1 MQLSETDLN
10 YGDWTL
16 SGWVRKQYFPVIWE
30 LGSFLLRHDH
40 QKRVLAT
47 KVLLKLATS
56 TSWEQEVGIPR
67 SRKVWAEQ
75 RLCWQKKKTE
85 KCCHLLHAIAFSH
98 LVLSLVFQSSV
109 VLEFSCLYLLL
120 SAPEVLQKDHKKKK
134 KSCLEE
140 RYYNTGPKRNSKTKS
155 QLQERQQF
163 VSLFLGKMQTQLD
176 APRCGGCWLVLWR
189 GLSASWL
196 GKIFT
201 PSLSN

>member
-30 LGSFLLRHDH
+30 LGSFLLWHDH

-85 KCCHLLHAIAFSH
+85 KCCHLLHAVAFSH

-120 SAPEVLQKDHKKKK
+120 STPEVLQKDHKKKK
-134 KSCLEE
+134 KVAWK
-140 RYYNTGPKRNSKTKS
+140 RGIITQDPKEIARRSPSSRNASN
-155 QLQERQQF
+155 
-163 VSLFLGKMQTQLD
+163 LFLFFWARCKPNWMPLD
-176 APRCGGCWLVLWR
+176 VVA
-189 GLSASWL
+189 AD
-196 GKIFT
+196 
-201 PSLSN
+201 